1 MATRYLYDNRGKRRG
16 VIKVW
21 APKIVEYR
29 MWACRIQIDGLG
41 KRDVIYTG
49 NADALS
55 AILFVFIALK
65 ARLKDWEGR
74 RRWIG
79 GEKGDLGLPATVNYG
94 YSYAISK
101 KLERLLQA
109 STRRVVRAALLKFKA
124 KLRKRDRDLARSK
137 GARRAPS

>member
-1 MATRYLYDNRGKRRG
+1 MATRYLYDNRGRRRG

-21 APKIVEYR
+21 APKKVGKEE
-29 MWACRIQIDGLG
+29 WVCRVQIDGLG
-41 KRDVIYTG
+41 NRDVIYTA

-65 ARLKDWEGR
+65 ARLKDWEGK

-94 YSYAISK
+94 YGHAITK

-109 STRRVVRAALLKFKA
+109 NTRRVVGAALSNFKA
-124 KLRKRDRDLARSK
+124 KLKKRDRALARSK
-137 GARRAPS
+137 GARRV